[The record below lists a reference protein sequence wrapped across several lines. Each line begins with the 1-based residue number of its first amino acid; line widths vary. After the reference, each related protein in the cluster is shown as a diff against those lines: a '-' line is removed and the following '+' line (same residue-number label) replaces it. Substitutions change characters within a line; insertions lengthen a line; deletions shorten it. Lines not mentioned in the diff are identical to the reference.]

1 LIKPCGKSRA
11 KGEGTMQIKQISV
24 FLENNAGR
32 LGEVTKV
39 LANANI
45 NIRAISIADTADF
58 GILRL
63 IVDKNDEAIEALTKG
78 GFTTRLSDVAA
89 VEIGDTPG
97 SLAKVM
103 ELFQKSNVNIEYLY
117 ASLEGKE
124 GKAVV
129 IFKLENLEQ
138 GLKIVTDNG
147 LSMVDKF

>member
-1 LIKPCGKSRA
+1 MEIR
-11 KGEGTMQIKQISV
+11 QISV

-39 LANANI
+39 LAQGGI

-63 IVDKNDEAIEALTKG
+63 IVDKPDGAVKALG
-78 GFTTRLSDVAA
+78 AAGFTTRETQVAA
-89 VEIGDTPG
+89 VEVEDAPG

-117 ASLEGKE
+117 ASLEGKT
-124 GKAVV
+124 GKAVI
-129 IFKLENLEQ
+129 IFKLADHDK
-138 GLKIVTDNG
+138 GLKIIMENS
-147 LSMVDKF
+147 LSMIEKF